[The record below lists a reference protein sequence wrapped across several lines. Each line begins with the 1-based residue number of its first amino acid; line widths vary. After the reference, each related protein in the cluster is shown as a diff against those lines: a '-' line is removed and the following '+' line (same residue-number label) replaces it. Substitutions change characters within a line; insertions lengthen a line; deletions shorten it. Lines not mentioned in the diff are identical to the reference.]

1 VVARVGGS
9 GAGGVTVR
17 YYVDA
22 DTLGL
27 AHSMVLLRGD
37 VTYPGDPGGTFHG
50 VTRPA
55 CVITATKTPDD
66 QWIPVVA
73 QQAWAVITRDR
84 SILRRPHEV
93 NLVRTHGAK
102 FFTIASDERM
112 TNWHLLEVLMC
123 NWRRIDAL
131 AEQPGPYVWNV
142 TRTAMRQL
150 L

>member
-1 VVARVGGS
+1 
-9 GAGGVTVR
+9 VTVR

-84 SILRRPHEV
+84 SILRRPHE
-93 NLVRTHGAK
+93 
-102 FFTIASDERM
+102 RM